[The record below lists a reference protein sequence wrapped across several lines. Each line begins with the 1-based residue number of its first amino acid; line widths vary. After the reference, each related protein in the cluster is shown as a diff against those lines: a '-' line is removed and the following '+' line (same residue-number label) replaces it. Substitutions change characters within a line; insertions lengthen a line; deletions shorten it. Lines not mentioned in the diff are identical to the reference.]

1 MKATAAKNS
10 PVGAPFRAR
19 PALAPNRFAARR
31 PLPQPQRLTNVEVAI
46 IAGSGLGGL
55 ADAVTNATVVPYTK
69 IRGFPKSAVAGH
81 AGQLVV
87 GSLAGKR
94 VAVFCG
100 RVHLYEGHSAATVAM
115 PVKVAHELGARLLV
129 VTNAAG
135 GVNPRF
141 RPGDLMLLED
151 HLNYM
156 GANPLVGV
164 PGAFVDLTEAYSR
177 RLRRVALA
185 VAKRHRLALRRGVY
199 AAVLGPSY
207 ETPAE
212 VRALRRLGADAVGM
226 STVPEVIAAR
236 HLGLEV
242 LGISCITN
250 RAAGLAGKQLSHA
263 EVLATGKLAGAKLTR
278 LLTGILEAL

>member
-1 MKATAAKNS
+1 MKAA
-10 PVGAPFRAR
+10 
-19 PALAPNRFAARR
+19 
-31 PLPQPQRLTNVEVAI
+31 VAI
-46 IAGSGLGGL
+46 IAGSGLGGI
-55 ADAVTNATVVPYTK
+55 AEAVTRATVVPYRK
-69 IRGFPKSAVAGH
+69 IAGFPKAQVAGH
-81 AGQLVV
+81 AGRLVV
-87 GSLAGKR
+87 GHLAGQP

-100 RVHLYEGHSAATVAM
+100 RVHLYEGHAAATVAF
-115 PVKVAHELGARLLV
+115 PVRQARELGARMLI

-141 RPGDLMLLED
+141 RAGDLMLIED
-151 HLNYM
+151 HLNFM

-185 VAKRHRLALRRGVY
+185 VAQRQRLTLRRGVY
-199 AAVLGPSY
+199 AAMLGPSY

-236 HLGLEV
+236 QAGLEV
-242 LGISCITN
+242 LGLSCITN
-250 RAAGLAGKQLSHA
+250 RAAGLAGKPLSHA
-263 EVLATGKLAGAKLTR
+263 EVLATGKLAQAKLTR
-278 LLTGILEAL
+278 LLTGIVEAL